1 MGKVPCWAPELR
13 LPTQEWEGGESLS
26 LGSQQ
31 AFIPRSFWNTRQ
43 ALNLSTECSFLVST
57 LSESLCWF
65 NKQLSAK
72 WVALLGK
79 QVSARRR
86 PPLVGCLH

>member
-13 LPTQEWEGGESLS
+13 LSTQEWGGPE
-26 LGSQQ
+26 LGQPAS
-31 AFIPRSFWNTRQ
+31 IPRSFWNTRQ
-43 ALNLSTECSFLVST
+43 APSLSTECSFLVST

-72 WVALLGK
+72 WVAELGK

-86 PPLVGCLH
+86 PLLVGCLH